1 MTTFS
6 YEALDRTHC
15 VINTIQVNLIE
26 HKFYDNCEEYRKLV
40 DQATEILGEAYQ
52 VAGREWDKELEEIA
66 I

>member
-1 MTTFS
+1 MTKYS

-15 VINTIQVNLIE
+15 ILMNIQTNLVE
-26 HKFYDNCEEYRKLV
+26 HNFYESCEEYRKLL
-40 DQATEILGEAYQ
+40 DGACDLLADAYQ